1 MKNIIFALAIIMVVF
16 SCKNETK
23 SDVTSAVPQDL
34 AYASFGD
41 EIDVDGAITALEMA
55 VKYDNMSKKRHFSH

>member
-16 SCKNETK
+16 SCENETK
-23 SDVTSAVPQDL
+23 ADETSAVPQDL

-41 EIDVDGAITALEMA
+41 EIDVDGAITA
-55 VKYDNMSKKRHFSH
+55 